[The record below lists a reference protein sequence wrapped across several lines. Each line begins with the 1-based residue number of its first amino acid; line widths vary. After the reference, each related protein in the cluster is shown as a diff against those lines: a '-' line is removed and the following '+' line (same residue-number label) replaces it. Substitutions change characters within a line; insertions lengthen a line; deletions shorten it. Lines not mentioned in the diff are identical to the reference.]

1 MPRLDHDPVTNIES
15 LGWNDLLLLKRKFS
29 ASIREVTQEI
39 IDIDNNKV
47 PRVNQEIHEQ
57 KIGLNGSVVKSRQNR
72 LGIQSAN
79 SDLLALSEK
88 IRQSKNFLGMIQSRL
103 PQEKE
108 ESLIH
113 VAKFNE
119 SLINGGKYSSAR
131 EKDQIL
137 SLVKDASMKVDA
149 LKAFRTIKEQLQQ
162 LESQC
167 EGTKKSIRTLDDESQ
182 SLQREI
188 SQCKRKIK
196 NLFDS
201 KHQIIAERADF
212 LLKYNGISIQLD
224 KINAQLDIIAG
235 ERRRQKQDN
244 FRAVYNVNIS
254 EAKESAKKK
263 LQSGAKLS
271 LEELRLLYDENEY

>member
-1 MPRLDHDPVTNIES
+1 MDHDPVTNIES
-15 LGWNDLLLLKRKFS
+15 LGWNDLVLLKRKYS

-39 IDIDNNKV
+39 IDIDNNKL

-57 KIGLNGSVVKSRQNR
+57 KIGLNGYVVESRQNR

-88 IRQSKNFLGMIQSRL
+88 IHQSKNFLGMMQGRL
-103 PQEKE
+103 PQERE
-108 ESLIH
+108 ESLMYI
-113 VAKFNE
+113 AKFNE

-137 SLVKDASMKVDA
+137 SLVKDATMKIDA
-149 LKAFRTIKEQLQQ
+149 LKAFRTIKEQLQP
-162 LESQC
+162 LECQC
-167 EGTKKSIRTLDDESQ
+167 EVTKKSIRTLDDEYYT
-182 SLQREI
+182 LQREI
-188 SQCKRKIK
+188 SRCKSKIK

-201 KHQIIAERADF
+201 KHEIIAERADL

-254 EAKESAKKK
+254 EAKDSAKKK
-263 LQSGAKLS
+263 LQSGSKLS
-271 LEELRLLYDENEY
+271 LEELRLLYDENED

>member
-1 MPRLDHDPVTNIES
+1 MDHDPVTNIQS
-15 LGWNDLLLLKRKFS
+15 LGWTDLVLLKRKFS

-39 IDIDNNKV
+39 IDIDNNKL

-57 KIGLNGSVVKSRQNR
+57 KTGLNGSVVESRKNR

-88 IRQSKNFLGMIQSRL
+88 IHQSKNFLGMMQGRL

-108 ESLIH
+108 ESLMHI
-113 VAKFNE
+113 AKFNE

-137 SLVKDASMKVDA
+137 SLVKDATMKIDA

-162 LESQC
+162 QEYQC
-167 EGTKKSIRTLDDESQ
+167 EVIKKSIRTLDGIHYTLQ
-182 SLQREI
+182 SEI
-188 SQCKRKIK
+188 SLCKSKIK

-201 KHQIIAERADF
+201 KHEIIAERADL

-254 EAKESAKKK
+254 EAKDSAKKK
-263 LQSGAKLS
+263 LQSGSKLS
-271 LEELRLLYDENEY
+271 LEELRLLYDENED

>member
-1 MPRLDHDPVTNIES
+1 MDHDPVTNIES
-15 LGWNDLLLLKRKFS
+15 LGWNDLVLLKRKYS

-39 IDIDNNKV
+39 IDIDNNKL

-57 KIGLNGSVVKSRQNR
+57 KIGLNGYVVESRQNR

-88 IRQSKNFLGMIQSRL
+88 IHQSKNFLGMMQGRL
-103 PQEKE
+103 PQERE
-108 ESLIH
+108 ESLMYI
-113 VAKFNE
+113 AKFNE

-137 SLVKDASMKVDA
+137 SLVKDATMKIDA
-149 LKAFRTIKEQLQQ
+149 LKAFRTIKEQLQS
-162 LESQC
+162 LECQC
-167 EGTKKSIRTLDDESQ
+167 EVTKKSIRTLDDEYYT
-182 SLQREI
+182 LQREI
-188 SQCKRKIK
+188 SRCKSKIK

-201 KHQIIAERADF
+201 KHEIIAERADL

-254 EAKESAKKK
+254 EAKDSAKKK
-263 LQSGAKLS
+263 LQSGSKLS
-271 LEELRLLYDENEY
+271 LEELRLLYDENED

>member
-1 MPRLDHDPVTNIES
+1 LDRDPVTNIET
-15 LGWNDLLLLKRKFS
+15 LGWNDLVLLKRKFS

-39 IDIDNNKV
+39 IDIDNNKL

-57 KIGLNGSVVKSRQNR
+57 KIGLNGSLVEARKNR

-88 IRQSKNFLGMIQSRL
+88 IHHSKNFLGMMHGRL
-103 PQEKE
+103 PQEKV
-108 ESLIH
+108 ESLMHI
-113 VAKFNE
+113 AKFNE

-137 SLVKDASMKVDA
+137 SLVKDATMKIDA

-162 LESQC
+162 QEYQC
-167 EGTKKSIRTLDDESQ
+167 EVTKKLIRTLDDEYYTI
-182 SLQREI
+182 QREI
-188 SQCKRKIK
+188 SLCKSKIK

-201 KHQIIAERADF
+201 KHEIIAEREDL

-244 FRAVYNVNIS
+244 FRAVYNVNVS
-254 EAKESAKKK
+254 EAKDSAKKK
-263 LQSGAKLS
+263 LQSGSKLT
-271 LEELRLLYDENEY
+271 LEELRLLYDENED

>member
-1 MPRLDHDPVTNIES
+1 MDHDPVTNIES
-15 LGWNDLLLLKRKFS
+15 LGWNDLVLLKRKYS

-39 IDIDNNKV
+39 IDIDNNKL
-47 PRVNQEIHEQ
+47 PHVNQEIHEQ
-57 KIGLNGSVVKSRQNR
+57 KIGLNGYVVESRQNR

-79 SDLLALSEK
+79 SDLLAISEK
-88 IRQSKNFLGMIQSRL
+88 IHQSKNFLVMMQGRL
-103 PQEKE
+103 PQERE
-108 ESLIH
+108 ESLMYI
-113 VAKFNE
+113 AKFNE

-137 SLVKDASMKVDA
+137 SLVKDATMKIDA
-149 LKAFRTIKEQLQQ
+149 LKAFRTIKEQLQP
-162 LESQC
+162 LECQC
-167 EGTKKSIRTLDDESQ
+167 EVTKKSIRTLDDEYYT
-182 SLQREI
+182 LQREI
-188 SQCKRKIK
+188 SRCKSKIK

-201 KHQIIAERADF
+201 KHEIIAERADL

-254 EAKESAKKK
+254 EAKDSAKKK
-263 LQSGAKLS
+263 LQSGSKLS
-271 LEELRLLYDENEY
+271 LEELRLLYDENED

>member
-1 MPRLDHDPVTNIES
+1 MDHDPVTNIES
-15 LGWNDLLLLKRKFS
+15 LGWNDLVLLKRKYS

-39 IDIDNNKV
+39 IDIDNNKL

-57 KIGLNGSVVKSRQNR
+57 KIGLNGYVVESRQNR

-88 IRQSKNFLGMIQSRL
+88 IHQSKNFLGMMQGRL
-103 PQEKE
+103 PQERE
-108 ESLIH
+108 ESLMYI
-113 VAKFNE
+113 AKFNE

-137 SLVKDASMKVDA
+137 SLVKDATMKIDA
-149 LKAFRTIKEQLQQ
+149 LKAFRTIKEQLQP
-162 LESQC
+162 LECQC
-167 EGTKKSIRTLDDESQ
+167 EVTKKSIRTLDDEYYT
-182 SLQREI
+182 LQREI
-188 SQCKRKIK
+188 SRCKSKIK

-201 KHQIIAERADF
+201 KHEIIAERADL

-244 FRAVYNVNIS
+244 FRAVYNVTIS
-254 EAKESAKKK
+254 EAKDSAKKK
-263 LQSGAKLS
+263 LQSGSKLS
-271 LEELRLLYDENEY
+271 LEELRLLYDENED

>member
-1 MPRLDHDPVTNIES
+1 LDHDPVTNIQS
-15 LGWNDLLLLKRKFS
+15 LGWTDLVLLKRKFS
-29 ASIREVTQEI
+29 ASIREVTLEI
-39 IDIDNNKV
+39 IDIDNNKL
-47 PRVNQEIHEQ
+47 PRVNHEIHEQ
-57 KIGLNGSVVKSRQNR
+57 KIGLNGSVVESRKNR

-88 IRQSKNFLGMIQSRL
+88 IHQSKNFLGMMQGRL

-108 ESLIH
+108 ESLMHI
-113 VAKFNE
+113 AKFNE

-137 SLVKDASMKVDA
+137 SLVKDATMKIDA

-162 LESQC
+162 LEYQC
-167 EGTKKSIRTLDDESQ
+167 EITKKSIRTLDDEYYTLQ
-182 SLQREI
+182 SEI
-188 SQCKRKIK
+188 SLCKSKIK

-201 KHQIIAERADF
+201 KHEIIADRADL
-212 LLKYNGISIQLD
+212 LLKYNAISIQLD
-224 KINAQLDIIAG
+224 EINAQLDIIAG

-254 EAKESAKKK
+254 EAKDSAKKK
-263 LQSGAKLS
+263 LQSGSKLS
-271 LEELRLLYDENEY
+271 LEELRLLYDENED

>member
-1 MPRLDHDPVTNIES
+1 LDRDPVTNIET
-15 LGWNDLLLLKRKFS
+15 LGWNDLVLLKRKFS

-39 IDIDNNKV
+39 IDIDNNKL

-57 KIGLNGSVVKSRQNR
+57 KIGLNGSLVEARKNR

-88 IRQSKNFLGMIQSRL
+88 IHHSKNFLGMMHGRL
-103 PQEKE
+103 PQEKV
-108 ESLIH
+108 ESLMHI
-113 VAKFNE
+113 AKFNE

-137 SLVKDASMKVDA
+137 SLVKDATMKIDA

-162 LESQC
+162 HEYQC
-167 EGTKKSIRTLDDESQ
+167 EVSKKLIRTLDDEYYTI
-182 SLQREI
+182 QREI
-188 SQCKRKIK
+188 SLCKSKIK

-201 KHQIIAERADF
+201 KHEIIAEREDL

-244 FRAVYNVNIS
+244 FRAVYNVNVS
-254 EAKESAKKK
+254 EAKDSAKKK
-263 LQSGAKLS
+263 LQSGSKLT
-271 LEELRLLYDENEY
+271 LEELRLLYDENED

>member
-1 MPRLDHDPVTNIES
+1 MDHDPVTNIQS
-15 LGWNDLLLLKRKFS
+15 LGWTDLVLLKRKFS

-39 IDIDNNKV
+39 IDIDNNKL

-57 KIGLNGSVVKSRQNR
+57 KKGLNGSVVESRKNR

-88 IRQSKNFLGMIQSRL
+88 IHQSKNFLGMMQGKL

-108 ESLIH
+108 ESLMHI
-113 VAKFNE
+113 AKFNE

-137 SLVKDASMKVDA
+137 SLVKDATMKIDA

-162 LESQC
+162 QEYQC
-167 EGTKKSIRTLDDESQ
+167 EVIKKSIRTLDGIHYTLQ
-182 SLQREI
+182 SEI
-188 SQCKRKIK
+188 SLCKSKIK

-201 KHQIIAERADF
+201 KHEIIAERADL

-254 EAKESAKKK
+254 EAKDSAKKK
-263 LQSGAKLS
+263 LQSGSKLS
-271 LEELRLLYDENEY
+271 LEELRLLYDENED

>member
-1 MPRLDHDPVTNIES
+1 MDHDPVTNIES
-15 LGWNDLLLLKRKFS
+15 LGWNDLVLLKRKFS

-39 IDIDNNKV
+39 IDIDNNKL

-57 KIGLNGSVVKSRQNR
+57 KIGLNGSVVESRKNR

-88 IRQSKNFLGMIQSRL
+88 IHQSKNFLGMMQGRL

-108 ESLIH
+108 ESLMHI
-113 VAKFNE
+113 AKFNE

-137 SLVKDASMKVDA
+137 SLVKDATMKIDA

-162 LESQC
+162 QEYQC
-167 EGTKKSIRTLDDESQ
+167 EVTKKSIRTLDDEYYTI
-182 SLQREI
+182 QREI
-188 SQCKRKIK
+188 SLCKSKIK

-201 KHQIIAERADF
+201 KHEIIAERADL

-254 EAKESAKKK
+254 EAKDSA
-263 LQSGAKLS
+263 
-271 LEELRLLYDENEY
+271 EEEVTIWFKVEP

>member
-1 MPRLDHDPVTNIES
+1 MDHDPVTNIES
-15 LGWNDLLLLKRKFS
+15 LGWNDLVLLKRKYS

-39 IDIDNNKV
+39 IDIDNNKL

-57 KIGLNGSVVKSRQNR
+57 KIGLNRSVVKSRQNR

-79 SDLLALSEK
+79 SDLLAISEK
-88 IRQSKNFLGMIQSRL
+88 IHQSKNFLGMMQGRL

-108 ESLIH
+108 ESLMRI
-113 VAKFNE
+113 AKFNE

-131 EKDQIL
+131 EKDRIL
-137 SLVKDASMKVDA
+137 SLVKDATMKIDA
-149 LKAFRTIKEQLQQ
+149 LKAFRTIKEQLQP
-162 LESQC
+162 LECQC
-167 EGTKKSIRTLDDESQ
+167 EVTKKSIRTLDDEYYT
-182 SLQREI
+182 LQREI
-188 SQCKRKIK
+188 SRCKSKIK

-201 KHQIIAERADF
+201 KHEIIAERADL

-254 EAKESAKKK
+254 EAKDSAKKK
-263 LQSGAKLS
+263 LQSGSKLS
-271 LEELRLLYDENEY
+271 LEELRLLYDENED

>member
-1 MPRLDHDPVTNIES
+1 MDHDPVTNIES
-15 LGWNDLLLLKRKFS
+15 LGWNDLVLLKRKFS
-29 ASIREVTQEI
+29 ASIKEVTQEI
-39 IDIDNNKV
+39 IDIDNNKL

-57 KIGLNGSVVKSRQNR
+57 KIGLNGSVVESRKNR

-88 IRQSKNFLGMIQSRL
+88 IYQSKNFLGMMHGRL

-108 ESLIH
+108 ESLMHI
-113 VAKFNE
+113 AKFNE

-137 SLVKDASMKVDA
+137 SLVKDATMKIDA

-162 LESQC
+162 LEYQC
-167 EGTKKSIRTLDDESQ
+167 EVTKKSTRTLDDEYYT
-182 SLQREI
+182 LQNEI
-188 SQCKRKIK
+188 FLCKNKIK

-201 KHQIIAERADF
+201 KHEIIAERTDL

-224 KINAQLDIIAG
+224 KINAQLDIKAG
-235 ERRRQKQDN
+235 ERRQKLDN

-254 EAKESAKKK
+254 EAKDSAKKK
-263 LQSGAKLS
+263 LQSGSKLS
-271 LEELRLLYDENEY
+271 LEELRLLYDENED

>member
-1 MPRLDHDPVTNIES
+1 MDHDPVTNIES
-15 LGWNDLLLLKRKFS
+15 LGWNDLVNLKRKYS
-29 ASIREVTQEI
+29 SSIREVTQEI
-39 IDIDNNKV
+39 IDIDNNKL

-57 KIGLNGSVVKSRQNR
+57 KIGLNGSVVESRQNQ
-72 LGIQSAN
+72 LGIQAAN
-79 SDLLALSEK
+79 SELLALSEK
-88 IRQSKNFLGMIQSRL
+88 IHQSKNFLGMMQSRL

-108 ESLIH
+108 EALMHI
-113 VAKFNE
+113 AKFNE

-137 SLVKDASMKVDA
+137 SLVKDATMKIDA
-149 LKAFRTIKEQLQQ
+149 LKAFRTIKEQLQP
-162 LESQC
+162 LECQC
-167 EGTKKSIRTLDDESQ
+167 EVTKKSIRTLDDKYYT
-182 SLQREI
+182 LQREI
-188 SQCKRKIK
+188 SRSKSKIK

-201 KHQIIAERADF
+201 KHEIMAERADL

-254 EAKESAKKK
+254 EAKDSAKKK
-263 LQSGAKLS
+263 LQSGSKLS
-271 LEELRLLYDENEY
+271 LEELRLLYDETAD

>member
-1 MPRLDHDPVTNIES
+1 MDHDPITNIES
-15 LGWNDLLLLKRKFS
+15 LGWNDLVLLKRKFS

-39 IDIDNNKV
+39 IDIDNNKL

-57 KIGLNGSVVKSRQNR
+57 KIGLNGSVVESRKNR

-88 IRQSKNFLGMIQSRL
+88 IHQSKNFLGMMHGRL
-103 PQEKE
+103 PQEKV
-108 ESLIH
+108 ESLMHI
-113 VAKFNE
+113 AKFNE

-137 SLVKDASMKVDA
+137 SLVKDATMKIDA

-162 LESQC
+162 QEYQC
-167 EGTKKSIRTLDDESQ
+167 EVTKKSIRTLDDEYYTI
-182 SLQREI
+182 QREI
-188 SQCKRKIK
+188 FLFKSKIK

-201 KHQIIAERADF
+201 KHEIIAERADL

-244 FRAVYNVNIS
+244 FRAVINVNIS
-254 EAKESAKKK
+254 EAKDSAKKK
-263 LQSGAKLS
+263 LQSGSKLS
-271 LEELRLLYDENEY
+271 LEELRLLYDENED

>member
-1 MPRLDHDPVTNIES
+1 MDHDPVTNIES
-15 LGWNDLLLLKRKFS
+15 LGWNDLVILKRKYS

-39 IDIDNNKV
+39 IDIDNNKL

-57 KIGLNGSVVKSRQNR
+57 KIGLNGSVVESRQNR
-72 LGIQSAN
+72 LGIQAAN
-79 SDLLALSEK
+79 SELLALSEK
-88 IRQSKNFLGMIQSRL
+88 IHQSKNFLGMMQGRL

-108 ESLIH
+108 EALMHI
-113 VAKFNE
+113 AKFNE
-119 SLINGGKYSSAR
+119 SLINGEKYSSSR

-137 SLVKDASMKVDA
+137 SLVKDATMKIDA
-149 LKAFRTIKEQLQQ
+149 LKAFRTIKEQLQP
-162 LESQC
+162 LECQC
-167 EGTKKSIRTLDDESQ
+167 EVTKKSIRTLDDKYYT
-182 SLQREI
+182 LQREI
-188 SQCKRKIK
+188 SRSKSKIK

-201 KHQIIAERADF
+201 KHEIMAERADL

-254 EAKESAKKK
+254 EAKDSAKKK
-263 LQSGAKLS
+263 LQSGSKLS
-271 LEELRLLYDENEY
+271 LEELRLLYDETAD

>member
-1 MPRLDHDPVTNIES
+1 LDHDPVTNIES
-15 LGWNDLLLLKRKFS
+15 LGWNDLVILKRKYS

-39 IDIDNNKV
+39 IDIDNNKL

-57 KIGLNGSVVKSRQNR
+57 KIGLNGSAVESRQNR
-72 LGIQSAN
+72 LGIQAAN
-79 SDLLALSEK
+79 SELLALSEK
-88 IRQSKNFLGMIQSRL
+88 IHQSKNFLGMMQGRL

-108 ESLIH
+108 EALMHI
-113 VAKFNE
+113 AKFNE
-119 SLINGGKYSSAR
+119 SLINGEKYSSSR

-137 SLVKDASMKVDA
+137 SLVKDATMKIDA
-149 LKAFRTIKEQLQQ
+149 LKAFRTIKEQLQP
-162 LESQC
+162 LEYQC
-167 EGTKKSIRTLDDESQ
+167 EVTKKSIRTLDDKYYT
-182 SLQREI
+182 LQREI
-188 SQCKRKIK
+188 SRSKSKIK

-201 KHQIIAERADF
+201 KNEIMAERADL

-254 EAKESAKKK
+254 EAKDSAKKK
-263 LQSGAKLS
+263 LQSGSKLS
-271 LEELRLLYDENEY
+271 LEELRLLYDESAD

>member
-1 MPRLDHDPVTNIES
+1 LDHDPVTHIQS
-15 LGWNDLLLLKRKFS
+15 LGWTDLVLLKRKFS

-39 IDIDNNKV
+39 IDIDNNKL

-57 KIGLNGSVVKSRQNR
+57 KIGLNGSVVESRKNR
-72 LGIQSAN
+72 LATQSAN

-88 IRQSKNFLGMIQSRL
+88 IHQSKNFLGMMQGRL

-108 ESLIH
+108 ESLMHI
-113 VAKFNE
+113 AKFNE

-137 SLVKDASMKVDA
+137 SLVKDATMKIDA

-162 LESQC
+162 LEYQC
-167 EGTKKSIRTLDDESQ
+167 EDSKKSIRTLDDEYYT
-182 SLQREI
+182 LQNEI
-188 SQCKRKIK
+188 SLCKSKIK

-201 KHQIIAERADF
+201 KHEIIAERADL

-254 EAKESAKKK
+254 EAKDSAKKK
-263 LQSGAKLS
+263 LKSGSKLS
-271 LEELRLLYDENEY
+271 LEELRLLYDENED

>member
-1 MPRLDHDPVTNIES
+1 LDHDPVINIQS
-15 LGWNDLLLLKRKFS
+15 LGWTDLVLLKRKFS

-39 IDIDNNKV
+39 INIDNNKL

-57 KIGLNGSVVKSRQNR
+57 KKGLNGSVVESRKNR

-88 IRQSKNFLGMIQSRL
+88 IHQSKNFLGMMQGRL

-108 ESLIH
+108 ESLMHI
-113 VAKFNE
+113 AKFNE
-119 SLINGGKYSSAR
+119 SLINGGKYSSSR

-137 SLVKDASMKVDA
+137 SLVKDATMKIDA
-149 LKAFRTIKEQLQQ
+149 LKAFRTIKEQLHQQ
-162 LESQC
+162 EYQC
-167 EGTKKSIRTLDDESQ
+167 EVTKKSIRTLDDEYYTLQ
-182 SLQREI
+182 SEI
-188 SQCKRKIK
+188 SLCKSKIK

-201 KHQIIAERADF
+201 KHQIIGERADL
-212 LLKYNGISIQLD
+212 LLKYNGVSIQLD

-244 FRAVYNVNIS
+244 FRSVYNVNIS
-254 EAKESAKKK
+254 EAKDSAKKK
-263 LQSGAKLS
+263 LQSGSKLS
-271 LEELRLLYDENEY
+271 LEELRLLYDENED

>member
-1 MPRLDHDPVTNIES
+1 MDHDPVTNIES
-15 LGWNDLLLLKRKFS
+15 LGWNDLVLLKRKYS

-39 IDIDNNKV
+39 IDIDNNKL

-57 KIGLNGSVVKSRQNR
+57 KIGLNRSVVKSRQNR

-79 SDLLALSEK
+79 SDLLAISEK
-88 IRQSKNFLGMIQSRL
+88 IHQSKNFLGMMQGRL

-108 ESLIH
+108 ESLMHI
-113 VAKFNE
+113 AKFNE

-131 EKDQIL
+131 EKDRIL
-137 SLVKDASMKVDA
+137 SLVKDATMKIDA
-149 LKAFRTIKEQLQQ
+149 LKAFRTIKEQLQP
-162 LESQC
+162 LECQC
-167 EGTKKSIRTLDDESQ
+167 EVTKKSIRTLDDEYYT
-182 SLQREI
+182 LQREI
-188 SQCKRKIK
+188 SRCKSKIK

-201 KHQIIAERADF
+201 KHEIIAERADL

-254 EAKESAKKK
+254 EAKDSAKKK
-263 LQSGAKLS
+263 LQSGSKLS
-271 LEELRLLYDENEY
+271 LEELRLLYDENED